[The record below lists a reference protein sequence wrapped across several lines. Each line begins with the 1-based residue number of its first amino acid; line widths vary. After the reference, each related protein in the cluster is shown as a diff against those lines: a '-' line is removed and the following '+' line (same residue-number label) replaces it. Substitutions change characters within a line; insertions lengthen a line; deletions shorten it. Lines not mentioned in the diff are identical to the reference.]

1 MWVQPAVLLLLP
13 PLPDLLL
20 DTIDVHTHSQFL
32 FFLYFICSLTSLLIG
47 LVTDNIGARA
57 FLPFSFSSPQA
68 RERAKGHAIK
78 PYDGKEVGQNLTERR
93 EKFSL
98 PPYPFLFVVFPH
110 SSC

>member
-47 LVTDNIGARA
+47 LVADNIGARA

-68 RERAKGHAIK
+68 RERAKGHAMEKKWDKILLN
-78 PYDGKEVGQNLTERR
+78 KEKSFRYRPTRSSL
-93 EKFSL
+93 FSHIHL
-98 PPYPFLFVVFPH
+98 G
-110 SSC
+110 